1 MTELEGGQI
10 MRLIAMIWSVSSIA
24 SVVWLIVD
32 LRNQPE
38 IMNIMKVAWTLITLY
53 LGVIGLALY
62 ITSCREPT
70 PGTHDEFIAPMWKQA
85 TGSVIHCVAGDAL
98 GIVTAA
104 IFTSFLGTP
113 MYGDMIVEYIVGF
126 LVGWLLFQTVPIMH
140 MNRIS
145 FQAALRTGFWT
156 ELLSLTFMVLGMFP
170 TMFYLM
176 SHWSVM
182 SPWTPT
188 FWFVM
193 SMSILVGSMVTYPIN
208 WWMVAKGMKHGM
220 GSAHVM
226 GHGGSHVEHQVH
238 PVKPVHE

>member
-1 MTELEGGQI
+1 MVVG
-10 MRLIAMIWSVSSIA
+10 LIAMIWGVSSIT
-24 SVVWLIVD
+24 SVIWLLID
-32 LRNQPE
+32 LRSQPE
-38 IMNIMKVAWTLITLY
+38 IMTMMKVAWTLITLY

-62 ITSCREPT
+62 VSSCREPR

-104 IFTSFLGTP
+104 IATSFLSMP

-126 LVGWLLFQTVPIMH
+126 LVGWLLFQTVPMMQ
-140 MNRIS
+140 MNHIS
-145 FQAALRTGFWT
+145 FQSALRTGFWA

-170 TMFYLM
+170 TMVYLM
-176 SHWSVM
+176 NLLSVM
-182 SPWTPT
+182 SPWAFS

-193 SMSILVGSMVTYPIN
+193 SMSILVGSVVTYPIN
-208 WWMVAKGMKHGM
+208 WWMVSTGMKHGM

-226 GHGGSHVEHQVH
+226 GHGGSQ
-238 PVKPVHE
+238 PV